1 VPHLQ
6 AALQRPSIGGRR
18 RAGPGRAAGGSGAA
32 ASAEA
37 APVVARV
44 RPPPPETTPAT
55 TNRLSGCVATPQGLA
70 YSCFGGACMSCLSPP
85 LDVRQ
90 LSVSLVLAW
99 VQGAHAT
106 RQLPYRWLGL
116 ASAASVGQGSCQ
128 HRQVHDLL
136 GAGGGVTVL
145 DQPFIHLISPI
156 SPRRGGFL
164 RVRVEIMGSQKCRT
178 VGKSQ
183 PVLSMSH
190 PVVSPRT
197 RTECAAV
204 IEPAD
209 VPRQLATQCT
219 SFVVSRS
226 RARAGTGSGR
236 LDPDCCACPT
246 NDPSAGDLLARVLA
260 DLLGCRAVLHRLSR
274 GPWGRRPWSSRRRS
288 SPWGRLI
295 K

>member
-44 RPPPPETTPAT
+44 RPPPPPPDTTPAT

-209 VPRQLATQCT
+209 VPRQLAQLAQ
-219 SFVVSRS
+219 R
-226 RARAGTGSGR
+226 
-236 LDPDCCACPT
+236 
-246 NDPSAGDLLARVLA
+246 PSAPA
-260 DLLGCRAVLHRLSR
+260 S
-274 GPWGRRPWSSRRRS
+274 
-288 SPWGRLI
+288 
-295 K
+295 

>member
-1 VPHLQ
+1 M
-6 AALQRPSIGGRR
+6 QRASFRIGGLGWLPPPAWGRGAVNTAKFTTYSV
-18 RAGPGRAAGGSGAA
+18 RA
-32 ASAEA
+32 
-37 APVVARV
+37 VVAV
-44 RPPPPETTPAT
+44 
-55 TNRLSGCVATPQGLA
+55 
-70 YSCFGGACMSCLSPP
+70 SPC
-85 LDVRQ
+85 
-90 LSVSLVLAW
+90 S
-99 VQGAHAT
+99 
-106 RQLPYRWLGL
+106 
-116 ASAASVGQGSCQ
+116 
-128 HRQVHDLL
+128 
-136 GAGGGVTVL
+136 
-145 DQPFIHLISPI
+145 FIHLISPI

-209 VPRQLATQCT
+209 VPRQLATCVATQCT

-274 GPWGRRPWSSRRRS
+274 GPWGR
-288 SPWGRLI
+288 
-295 K
+295 